1 MEERMK
7 ILGITCGRSN
17 SNTEILV
24 KEALMGAEEGG
35 AEVELI
41 RLHDLTIKPCTG
53 CNSCVIDLLE
63 KGGSGQCVIKNDDF
77 AFFNEK
83 FLDCDGMVVGSPI
96 YEKSPSGQLKSLND
110 RMGPSHDMAFQMIA
124 RDMRQAKGITKGT
137 GPDPRFFKQRAA
149 ILIGVGGSEWDTLA
163 APLLHLF
170 VFPMQVEVLDKIIAN
185 WVALPKSVLFREDL
199 LTRAHSSGKH
209 LAECLKRELTPDDY
223 IGEPGL
229 CPLCHS
235 KLVEIREGDSN
246 YPAICGI
253 CGVSGTL
260 TVTDGKVKFDIREE
274 DRPHSH
280 VLLSGKFMHGKDLQ
294 ERSLAPHPNAH
305 EIPQRFKKYENY
317 LKPSKPLRDADKAV

>member
-1 MEERMK
+1 MK
-7 ILGITCGRSN
+7 ILGITCGRNN

-24 KEALMGAEEGG
+24 KEALMGAEEAG
-35 AEVELI
+35 AEVELV

-53 CNSCVIDLLE
+53 CNSCVIDLFE
-63 KGGSGQCVIKNDDF
+63 KGGAGHCTIKDDDF
-77 AFFNEK
+77 DFINEK

-124 RDMRQAKGITKGT
+124 RDIRKAKGITKGT
-137 GPDPRFFKQRAA
+137 GPDPRFFKDRAS

-185 WVALPKSVLFREDL
+185 WVALPGSVLFREDL
-199 LTRAHSSGKH
+199 LTRAHSSGRH
-209 LAECLKRELTPDDY
+209 LAESLKKPIAEAKY
-223 IGEPGL
+223 IGDPGI

-235 KLVEIREGDSN
+235 KLVEIREGDKN

-253 CGVSGTL
+253 CGVRGTL
-260 TVTDGKVKFDIREE
+260 TVTDGKVKFEIKEE
-274 DRPHSH
+274 HKHESH
-280 VLLSGKFMHGKDLQ
+280 VLLSGKFNHAKELQ
-294 ERSLAPHPNAH
+294 EHSLVPHPLMH
-305 EIPQRFKKYENY
+305 EVPERLAKYKSY
-317 LKPSKPLRDADKAV
+317 LKPSKPVHAAVKH

>member
-1 MEERMK
+1 MK
-7 ILGITCGRSN
+7 ILGVTCGRSN

-24 KEALMGAEEGG
+24 KEALMGAEEAG

-53 CNSCVIDLLE
+53 CNSCVIDLFE

-77 AFFNEK
+77 NFFNEK
-83 FLDCDGMVVGSPI
+83 FLECDGMVVGSPT
-96 YEKSPSGQLKSLND
+96 YEKSPSGQLKTLND

-124 RDMRQAKGITKGT
+124 RDMRAAKGITQGT
-137 GPDPRFFKQRAA
+137 GPDPRFFKQRGA

-229 CPLCHS
+229 CSLCHS

-260 TVTDGKVKFDIREE
+260 TVTDGKVKFDIKEE
-274 DRPHSH
+274 DKPHSH

-294 ERSLAPHPNAH
+294 ERSLVPHPNAH
-305 EIPQRFKKYENY
+305 EIPERFKKYEKY
-317 LKPSKPLRDADKAV
+317 LKPSKPLRDAVKAV

>member
-1 MEERMK
+1 MK
-7 ILGITCGRSN
+7 ILGVTCGRKN

-41 RLHDLTIKPCTG
+41 RLHDLNIKPCTG
-53 CNSCVIDLLE
+53 CNSCVIDLFE
-63 KGGSGQCVIKNDDF
+63 RGGSGACIIKNDDF
-77 AFFNEK
+77 HFFNEK

-124 RDMRQAKGITKGT
+124 RDSRQARGITKGT
-137 GPDPRFFKQRAA
+137 GPDPRFFKQRGA

-199 LTRAHSSGKH
+199 LTRAHNSGKH
-209 LAECLKRELTPDDY
+209 LAECLKRELTPADY

-229 CPLCHS
+229 CKLCHS
-235 KLVEIREGDSN
+235 KLVEIREGDKN

-253 CGVSGTL
+253 CGVRGTL
-260 TVTDGKVKFDIREE
+260 TVTDGKVNFEIKEE
-274 DRPHSH
+274 DIPHSH
-280 VLLSGKFMHGKDLQ
+280 VLLSGKFMHGEDLQ
-294 ERSLAPHPNAH
+294 TKSLVPHPNEH
-305 EIPQRFKKYENY
+305 EIPARFRKYEKY
-317 LKPSKPLRDADKAV
+317 LTPSRPVKPASDPT

>member
-1 MEERMK
+1 MK
-7 ILGITCGRSN
+7 ILGVTCGRKN

-24 KEALMGAEEGG
+24 KEALMGAEEAG

-53 CNSCVIDLLE
+53 CNSCVIDLFE
-63 KGGSGQCVIKNDDF
+63 KGGSGACVIRNDDF
-77 AFFNEK
+77 SFFNEK

-124 RDMRQAKGITKGT
+124 RDVRQARDITRGT
-137 GPDPRFFKQRAA
+137 GPDPRFFKQRGA

-199 LTRAHSSGKH
+199 LTRAHHSGKH
-209 LAECLKRELTPDDY
+209 LAECLKRELTPADY

-235 KLVEIREGDSN
+235 KLVEIREDDKN
-246 YPAICGI
+246 YPAICGT
-253 CGVSGTL
+253 CGVRGTL
-260 TVTDGKVKFDIREE
+260 TVTDGKVKFDVSEE

-280 VLLSGKFMHGKDLQ
+280 ILLSGKFMHGKDLQ
-294 ERSLAPHPNAH
+294 EKSLVPHPNEH
-305 EIPQRFKKYENY
+305 EIPARFRKYEKY
-317 LKPSKPLRDADKAV
+317 LTPSKPVKTDPDAA